1 MHIRNAVLLS
11 LVLLT
16 LNTGTAQIRQQLL
29 FNEAWKFKAGDAVG
43 GEQATYNDGD
53 WRTLSLP
60 HDWAIEMPFSNQW
73 ASATGYLPGG
83 IGWYRKTFKAPAA
96 WKSKKVYINFDGV
109 YNNSEVW
116 INGHSL
122 GKRPNGFVAFQYD
135 LTPFLRFDG
144 NNILA
149 VKADHTLFADS
160 RWYTGSGIYRDV
172 HLTIVNPVHIAT
184 WGVAFTTDVVDATRA
199 MATVKVT
206 IEPARAR
213 QLQVEAMLKDAA
225 GRVVASAKQTPSVTS
240 GNNLTAAIHFD
251 VKQPMLWSV
260 DRPYLYQL
268 QVKVSAAGKLVDDWN
283 DEVGIRSFA
292 FDADKG
298 FTLNGQPMKL
308 KGVCIHD
315 DAGVLGVAVP
325 EEVWVRRLDLL
336 KAGGCNAIRMS
347 HNPHAE
353 YLYRLCDKMGFLV
366 QDEAFDEWE
375 TGKNKWISGWN
386 KGTPGKDG
394 YHSYFTEWAAR
405 DIEAMV
411 LRNQNRPSI
420 IMWSIGNEIDYPNDP
435 YSHEVLSTG
444 RNPQIY
450 GKGYLPDHPPAARLG
465 ELSAQLVKVVKQ
477 LDTTRPVTAAL
488 AGVVMSN
495 TTSYPGNLDIVGYNY
510 QEYRYDSDHV
520 VYPKRIVYGSENGM
534 QYNNWM
540 AVAKNDYISAQY
552 LWTGI
557 DYMGEAGQWPTR
569 SNGAGLI
576 TLGGF
581 AKPEYYFRQS
591 LWSDA
596 AMLYIGTSTI
606 RGREGNG
613 NWSQKRAE
621 PQWNAKAGDSISVRC
636 FSNCEEVEVLVN
648 GRSLG
653 RLTREAT
660 QNGIFNWSTLYEAGK
675 VEAKGYNQ
683 GKLVRTATLAT
694 TGPAATIQTT
704 VYTHPLI
711 QDKKAM
717 TQLEVRIADDA
728 GRELYRPGN
737 PITVV
742 VAGAARF
749 IGMENGN
756 LADTT
761 PYRAPTKPVVNGP
774 LIVYVQ
780 PDNSGQPYTVTL
792 STPGLPAVVRS
803 FNTGKA
809 AAPVKRAGK

>member
-1 MHIRNAVLLS
+1 MLLCLALMLQNAV
-11 LVLLT
+11 
-16 LNTGTAQIRQQLL
+16 TAQLRQNLL
-29 FNEAWKFKAGDAVG
+29 FNEGWKFRAGDASG
-43 GEQATYNDGD
+43 GETATFNDAD
-53 WRTLSLP
+53 WRSLLLP

-96 WKSKKVYINFDGV
+96 WKLKKVYINFDGV

-116 INGHSL
+116 INGHFL
-122 GKRPNGFVAFQYD
+122 GKRPNGFVAFNYD
-135 LTPFLRFDG
+135 LTPYLRYDG

-172 HLTIVNPVHIAT
+172 HLTIVNDTHIVP
-184 WGVAFTTDVVDATRA
+184 WGVAFSANPVNATLA
-199 MATVKVT
+199 KATIKVN
-206 IEPARAR
+206 IEPSKARK
-213 QLQVEAMLKDAA
+213 LQVEALLKDAA
-225 GRVVASAKQTPSVTS
+225 GRVVASGNQTPSVASASHLATS
-240 GNNLTAAIHFD
+240 IHLD
-251 VKQPMLWSV
+251 VRQPKLWSV
-260 DRPYLYQL
+260 DKPYLYQL
-268 QVKVSAAGKLVDDWN
+268 QVKVSADGKLVDSWS

-298 FTLNGQPMKL
+298 FSLNGQPMKL

-325 EEVWVRRLDLL
+325 EEVWVRRLALL

-394 YHSYFTEWAAR
+394 YHSYFTEWAAK

-465 ELSAQLVKVVKQ
+465 ELSAQLVKVVKE

-495 TTSYPGNLDIVGYNY
+495 TTTYPDNLDIVGYNY

-520 VYPKRIVYGSENGM
+520 VYPKRIIYGSENGM

-540 AVAKNDYISAQY
+540 AVSRNDYISAQF

-591 LWSDA
+591 LWGDS

-613 NWSQKRAE
+613 NWSQKRAD
-621 PQWNAKAGDSISVRC
+621 PQWNAKAGDSINARC
-636 FSNCEEVEVLVN
+636 FSNCEEVEIVVN

-653 RLTREAT
+653 RLTREAA
-660 QNGIFNWSTLYEAGK
+660 QNGIFNWSTIYEAGV
-675 VEAKGYNQ
+675 VEAKGYKQ

-694 TGPAATIQTT
+694 PGPAAAIQAT

-711 QDKKAM
+711 KEKKSM
-717 TQLEVRIADDA
+717 TQIEVRIADAA

-737 PITVV
+737 PITVAV
-742 VAGAARF
+742 EGAARF
-749 IGMENGN
+749 IGMENSN

-761 PYRAPTKPVVNGP
+761 DYRSPTKPIVNGP

-780 PDNSGQPYTVTL
+780 PENSGRPYKVTL

-803 FNTGKA
+803 FN
-809 AAPVKRAGK
+809 AGKR